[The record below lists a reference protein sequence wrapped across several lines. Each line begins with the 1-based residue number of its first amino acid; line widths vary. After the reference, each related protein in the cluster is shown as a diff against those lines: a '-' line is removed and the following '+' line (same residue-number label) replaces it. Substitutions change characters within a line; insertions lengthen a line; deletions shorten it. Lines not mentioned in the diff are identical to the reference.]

1 MVRFHAVTEVA
12 GGSFATAT
20 RLAQI
25 EAELAAAGA
34 DDVSL
39 EIVSGV
45 LVGIGFSI
53 DAVTI
58 EKAGMRAEE
67 VLWATSLERVGPL
80 EIATPATV

>member
-1 MVRFHAVTEVA
+1 VRFHAATEVA
-12 GGSFATAT
+12 GVSFATAT

-25 EAELAAAGA
+25 EAELAKAGA

-45 LVGIGFSI
+45 LVSIGFSI

-58 EKAGMRAEE
+58 EKAGQRAEE

-80 EIATPATV
+80 EIAAPANV

>member
-1 MVRFHAVTEVA
+1 MRFYAVTGVA
-12 GGSFATAT
+12 GGSFAT
-20 RLAQI
+20 RKHLEEI

-53 DAVTI
+53 DAETVDR
-58 EKAGMRAEE
+58 AGTRAEE

-80 EIATPATV
+80 EIAAPATA

>member
-1 MVRFHAVTEVA
+1 MRFHAVTEVA

-25 EAELAAAGA
+25 EAELAEAGA
-34 DDVSL
+34 GDVSL

-80 EIATPATV
+80 EIAAPATV

>member
-1 MVRFHAVTEVA
+1 MRFHAVTEVA
-12 GGSFATAT
+12 VGGFATAT

-53 DAVTI
+53 DAVTA
-58 EKAGMRAEE
+58 EKAGKRAEE

-80 EIATPATV
+80 EIAAPATV

>member
-1 MVRFHAVTEVA
+1 MRFYAVSEVA
-12 GGSFATAT
+12 GGSFATVT
-20 RLAQI
+20 RLAEI

-58 EKAGMRAEE
+58 EKAGKRAEE

-80 EIATPATV
+80 EIAAPATV